1 MDGAVLTYVINKLGD
16 LLDQKV
22 GLIAGAEN
30 EIRSLRDELSL
41 LTIFLG
47 VINDQND
54 GTTTPLAKELTQQLR
69 RVSWK
74 AEDVVDQYMLDVAR
88 HERKQ
93 FVKKVFT
100 GCGMLSRKGEL
111 AEQAQDIKKKIEDI
125 LRNKEKYGVRLD
137 SGTPSDSTAR
147 RNVQHKFDRRRNVEE
162 EDVVGFDQ
170 QFHEVMEML
179 VPKGGVEDEGLRVV
193 SIIGMGGLGKSTLAR
208 KVFNHREIKTQFGTR
223 VWVVVSEHVGAK
235 PVLKNILQC
244 LKVNIEKDDDEYLKG
259 RLKEQLE
266 GSKYLIV
273 LDDLWTPKQWEELK
287 SYLPADRKRGS
298 RILLTSRIE
307 NVAYAA
313 STNSTTYHLKPLSDA
328 DSWSLFCKKAL
339 KSKEC
344 PPNLVDV
351 GKGIVSKCK
360 GLPLAIIVLGGLLS
374 AAEAEPSTR
383 YWSKILNDTS
393 WYPDAD
399 NDCSK
404 ILSLSYHNLTPP
416 LRMCFLYVGVF
427 PEDFEIQ
434 ANELCLLWVAEGF
447 IKPQQCTELEED
459 LAEKY
464 LVNLADRNLI
474 MISKR
479 KSDGRIKSC
488 RIHDLLRDLCI
499 KEAESCYMYKIHA
512 VGAYQNAEEGIR
524 RLTIHM
530 SDSIA
535 LLSPPQYKGLRT
547 LLDFTYNNSSNS
559 MSACEHLSAMR
570 VLRLSVDRFQDNSTK
585 NLILLRYL
593 KVHQFGFSKLSDVIM
608 IRNLSKLSNLQI
620 LNLKSNPSVLSSAA
634 FVTTNL
640 PKEIWKL
647 KLLRHVNVRPFATMP
662 DAPSSRDSLPYLQTL
677 SFIVYERHTSK
688 MLSSGRFPNLRK
700 VSVHLHPDESLRA
713 VSLQSLPE
721 LVHLLALKITFYQKP
736 LDLFSKPVP
745 LSLNIVALPSALTKI
760 HLKNTVLTSAHWR
773 LLGELKNLQVLK
785 LSTRGTYTTTS
796 EDELF
801 EKQPLVFETQAFS
814 QLLQFKLRTRHR
826 TLILEDGALRALQY
840 LTLHRQNNSD
850 QGVLVLLDQLWLST
864 SLRQVKVI
872 SPSKGMLDYIQSL
885 DDSKRSKVT
894 ICADTYNYL
903 FKL

>member
-1 MDGAVLTYVINKLGD
+1 MPLLVACDLFVGAPFTSPPPLSGPHPRLSRPAIFFD
-16 LLDQKV
+16 PLDQKV
-22 GLIAGAEN
+22 GLIAGAED
-30 EIRSLRDELSL
+30 EIRSLRDELNL
-41 LTIFLG
+41 LTGFLG
-47 VINDQND
+47 GINDHNG
-54 GTTTPLAKELTQQLR
+54 GTTPSAQELMHQLR

-74 AEDVVDQYMLDVAR
+74 AEDVVDQYMLDAAR

-93 FVKKVFT
+93 FVKKVFS

-111 AEQAQDIKKKIEDI
+111 AEQAQDIKKTIEDI

-137 SGTPSDSTAR
+137 SGTPSDSSAR
-147 RNVQHKFDRRRNVEE
+147 RNNVQHKFDRRRNVEE

-170 QFHEVMEML
+170 QFHEVLEML
-179 VPKGGVEDEGLRVV
+179 MPESGVEVDELRVV
-193 SIIGMGGLGKSTLAR
+193 SVIGMGGLDS
-208 KVFNHREIKTQFGTR
+208 
-223 VWVVVSEHVGAK
+223 
-235 PVLKNILQC
+235 LKRQLG
-244 LKVNIEKDDDEYLKG
+244 G
-259 RLKEQLE
+259 RR
-266 GSKYLIV
+266 YLIV

-287 SYLPADRKRGS
+287 SYLPSHQKKGS

-313 STNSTTYHLKPLSDA
+313 SIDSTTYHLKPLRDA
-328 DSWSLFCKKAL
+328 DSWSLFCKKTL
-339 KSKEC
+339 KGKEC

-351 GKGIVSKCK
+351 GKGVVSKCK

-393 WYPDAD
+393 WHPDAD

-404 ILSLSYHNLTPP
+404 ILSLSYHNLTPH

-447 IKPQQCTELEED
+447 IKPRQGKEFEED
-459 LAEKY
+459 VAEEY
-464 LVNLADRNLI
+464 LMNLADQNLI

-479 KSDGRIKSC
+479 KSDGSIKSC
-488 RIHDLLRDLCI
+488 RIHDLLRDMCI
-499 KEAESCYMYKIHA
+499 KEAERCYMYKIDA
-512 VGAYQNAEEGIR
+512 IGPYRIVEEGIR
-524 RLTIHM
+524 RLTIHK

-535 LLSPPQYKGLRT
+535 PLPPPLYKGPRT
-547 LLDFTYNNSSNS
+547 LLDFTYNNSSYS
-559 MSACEHLSAMR
+559 ISACEHLSAMR
-570 VLRLSVDRFQDNSTK
+570 VLRLFVNKDDNAPIRTK

-593 KVHQFGFSKLSDVIM
+593 KVHQIGFAKLSDAIM
-608 IRNLSKLSNLQI
+608 IRHLSKCSNLQI
-620 LNLKSNPSVLSSAA
+620 LNLKSNTSDHMTAA
-634 FVTTNL
+634 FVTANL

-677 SFIVYERHTSK
+677 SCMVYEKHTSE

-700 VSVHLHPDESLRA
+700 LSVHVHPDESLRA

-721 LVHLLALKITFYQKP
+721 LVHLLALKITFYLKP
-736 LDLFSKPVP
+736 LDPLSRLVP

-760 HLKNTVLTSAHWR
+760 HLKNTVLTSVHWR

-785 LSTRGTYTTTS
+785 LSCRGTFTTS
-796 EDELF
+796 SEDVLF

-814 QLLQFKLRTRHR
+814 QLLQFKLRSGHG
-826 TLILEDGALRALQY
+826 TLIVEDGALRAFQY
-840 LTLHRQNNSD
+840 LTLCCRNKSD
-850 QGVLVLLDQLWLST
+850 QGVLVLPDQLWLST

-872 SPSKGMLDYIQSL
+872 SPSEDMLDYIQSL

-894 ICADTYNYL
+894 ICADRYNYL
-903 FKL
+903 FEL